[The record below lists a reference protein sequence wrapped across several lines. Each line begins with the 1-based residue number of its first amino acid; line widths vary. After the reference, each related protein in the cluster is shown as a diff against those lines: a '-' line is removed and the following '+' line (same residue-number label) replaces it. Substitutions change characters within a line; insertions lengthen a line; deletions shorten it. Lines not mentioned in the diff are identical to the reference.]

1 MSKIARNDKLTSFQ
15 VFSVLAV
22 ALISIVGF
30 DLPGTVGAA
39 AGADGWLSLLLTGA
53 LTAAGVLIVINLGLR
68 FPGRTH
74 YSFGRLLLG
83 RYLGTALTF
92 AYVVYDVVLVSIVLR
107 IYLDVSIYATLRQ
120 TPSGLIVFI
129 MLALTVYTVL
139 QGLLPIARLSEITV
153 LLISVLGLTLTGQ
166 LRYTEA
172 MVFLPVG
179 SGGVGRILSGII
191 PSLPSFLGLHL
202 LFVLLPRIHD
212 LKSVKKTALAGVVF
226 AAAYNTSIF
235 LAVVGFY
242 GIERTLMFEWPA
254 LNYVRTTSL
263 PFVERVDIPIL
274 TIWMAVALVSSYMYF
289 YLALTGLAE
298 TFGPRCKP
306 FASVILAGVSYG
318 LVTQMKNLIDIDS
331 LTQLLVFT
339 GIILD
344 FILPAVLLA
353 LAAWRRKG
361 VKT

>member
-30 DLPGTVGAA
+30 DLPGTVGKA
-39 AGADGWLSLLLTGA
+39 AGADGWLSLLLAGI
-53 LTAAGVLIVINLGLR
+53 LTAAGVLIIINLGLR

-107 IYLDVSIYATLRQ
+107 IYLNLSVYSTLRQ
-120 TPSGLIVFI
+120 TPPGLIAII

-139 QGLLPIARLSEITV
+139 QGLLPIARLSEITL

-191 PSLPSFLGLHL
+191 PSLPSFLGFHH

-212 LKSVKKTALAGVVF
+212 LKSAKKSALAGVVF
-226 AAAYNTSIF
+226 TTAYNTAIF

-254 LNYVRTTSL
+254 LNYVRTISL

-274 TIWMAVALVSSYMYF
+274 IIWVVVALVCTYIFF
-289 YLALTGLAE
+289 YTALTGLAE
-298 TFGPRCKP
+298 TFGPRSKP
-306 FASVILAGVSYG
+306 YAAAFLAVVSYG
-318 LVTQMKNLIDIDS
+318 LITRMKNFLAIET
-331 LTQLLVFT
+331 LTNFVIPT
-339 GIILD
+339 GILLD
-344 FILPAVLLA
+344 FILPAVLLL
-353 LAAWRRKG
+353 LAAWRQRG